1 MPRSAHLAASAA
13 PADPAPTTTRPHPL
27 LAGRIG
33 RQRRLAG
40 KAGTPEPLRSAIS
53 DDTALK
59 VGKVR
64 AAYPGV
70 GADSLQYK
78 CASEA
83 GAVRVEIAGP
93 RDVDEKLNGVV
104 CHVTYECHHLISRGQ
119 KYTYTAR
126 CVTRGKR

>member
-13 PADPAPTTTRPHPL
+13 PADPAPTTTRSHPL
-27 LAGRIG
+27 LAVCIG
-33 RQRRLAG
+33 PLRRLAG

-83 GAVRVEIAGP
+83 GGVRVEIAGP

-104 CHVTYECHHLISRGQ
+104 CHVTYEYHRLISPGQ
-119 KYTYTAR
+119 EYAYNSR
-126 CVTRGKR
+126 CVP